1 MKMIY
6 FRSVK
11 KKFFMEYG
19 ATIWNP
25 YLKGN
30 IDKLEKIQNRAIRF
44 IKRDYRSRERGCITK
59 MRKELELETLEERRQ
74 SLCLILMYKV
84 VEGLVPAL
92 PTDAFVTFSKCKR
105 QIKPKTFEDCVTI
118 NPVEKHKTNNTKC
131 LNIPN
136 SRTAQYKN
144 SFSVDTVKRWNH
156 LSDTV
161 ACSKSLKAFKTTLAD
176 HRQ

>member
-1 MKMIY
+1 
-6 FRSVK
+6 
-11 KKFFMEYG
+11 
-19 ATIWNP
+19 
-25 YLKGN
+25 
-30 IDKLEKIQNRAIRF
+30 
-44 IKRDYRSRERGCITK
+44 
-59 MRKELELETLEERRQ
+59 
-74 SLCLILMYKV
+74 
-84 VEGLVPAL
+84 
-92 PTDAFVTFSKCKR
+92 
-105 QIKPKTFEDCVTI
+105 
-118 NPVEKHKTNNTKC
+118 